1 MPLHA
6 KAWQQALSVWGVKV
20 SRREIYLWE
29 GESGAVSART
39 LLTRRGQ
46 PPQSAEIRA
55 LLDQKQRQFA
65 RLARRVSVQPLLQRF
80 VLQAARRGVPLALVT
95 GTSWEEV
102 RRVVPK
108 RLRQAFRVIVTG
120 DRVQRGKP
128 HPEPYL
134 TAMRR
139 LRVQASRTVV
149 VENAPYGLRAAR
161 AAQAGHVVA
170 IASSLPKR
178 FLHEAHHVATTFTA
192 LCARLDDLFNP

>member
-1 MPLHA
+1 MPRHA
-6 KAWQQALSVWGVKV
+6 QAWQQTLRAWGVRV

-29 GESGAVSART
+29 GESGRVSART
-39 LLTRRGQ
+39 LLGRRGH
-46 PPQSAEIRA
+46 PPSPAAIRA
-55 LLDQKQRQFA
+55 LLQEKQRRFTQ
-65 RLARRVSVQPLLQRF
+65 LARRVPVQPLLRRF
-80 VLQAARRGVPLALVT
+80 ILQAARRGVPLALVT

-102 RRVVPK
+102 RRVVPGP
-108 RLRQAFRVIVTG
+108 LRRAFRVIVTG

-139 LRVQASRTVV
+139 LRMPAARTVV

-161 AAQAGHVVA
+161 AAKAGRVVA

-178 FLHEAHHVATTFTA
+178 FLHEAHDVTTTFTA
-192 LCARLDDLFNP
+192 LCARLEELLNH